1 MGRRANAETSHLTH
15 GALPVTN
22 RLLDDIAAHHNRR
35 EAEVLRL
42 VTAGATNA
50 AAARELRIASGTVKK
65 HLDNVYAKLAVS
77 ERVQAAALVFD
88 VFAHHN

>member
-1 MGRRANAETSHLTH
+1 M
-15 GALPVTN
+15 
-22 RLLDDIAAHHNRR
+22 
-35 EAEVLRL
+35 
-42 VTAGATNA
+42 TAGATNA